1 MKKFDDIRFQELK
14 EGLYDQGIF
23 KAFFLAGGPGSG
35 KTFVTGNAFGGTGL
49 RQINSDA
56 AFERAIKKA
65 GLSLKMPDSEEEA
78 RDMIRT
84 RAKALTGTMMDMSIK
99 GRLGLVID
107 GTGRDYDKI
116 SAQMRML
123 KELGYDCSM
132 IFVNTSLEVALERNS
147 NRPRSVPEYIVSKS
161 WTAVQSNIGKFQN
174 LFGMSNMIIIDNNQ
188 SDKELVTVTLN
199 KVSKAVR
206 QLVTKPIQSYTA
218 KRWMASE
225 RKARRR

>member
-56 AFERAIKKA
+56 AFERSIKKA

-84 RAKALTGTMMDMSIK
+84 RAKALTGSMMDMSIK